1 MKIMICEG
9 NEDKAKV
16 LADLLNVYQFK
27 LVKVLQ
33 GADFVKQVKTHRPSV
48 IILNETFANGSGKEI
63 IQQLRMNS
71 TVGNTPI
78 ILISNGNNGEI
89 MDFSGDSLVQLMREP
104 FKIKHLRHCVDR
116 WTLFRSLY
124 VKQ

>member
-1 MKIMICEG
+1 MICEG

-27 LVKVLQ
+27 LVKLSQ
-33 GADFVKQVKTHRPSV
+33 GEDFLKQVQNHRPSV
-48 IILNETFANGSGKEI
+48 IILNETFAKGTHKDI
-63 IQQLRMNS
+63 IQQLRMNQ
-71 TVGNTPI
+71 TVGKTPV
-78 ILISNGNNGEI
+78 ILISNGSNGEGF
-89 MDFSGDSLVQLMREP
+89 DFSDDSLVQLMREP

>member
-9 NEDKAKV
+9 DEDKAKV

-27 LVKVLQ
+27 LVKVSQ
-33 GADFVKQVKTHRPSV
+33 SSDFLKQVQVHKPSV
-48 IILNETFANGSGKEI
+48 IILNEKFAVGSGMGI
-63 IQQLRMNS
+63 IQQLRMS
-71 TVGNTPI
+71 SSVGNTPI
-78 ILISNGNNGEI
+78 ILISNETEGESI
-89 MDFSGDSLVQLMREP
+89 DFSNDSLVQLMREP

>member
-27 LVKVLQ
+27 LVKVSR
-33 GADFVKQVKTHRPSV
+33 GADFVKQVQAHRPSV
-48 IILNETFANGSGKEI
+48 IILNESFANGSGKDI
-63 IQQLRMNS
+63 IQQLRMSS
-71 TVGNTPI
+71 TVSNTPI
-78 ILISNGNNGEI
+78 ILIADGNGGESF
-89 MDFSGDSLVQLMREP
+89 DFSGDALVQLMREP

>member
-9 NEDKAKV
+9 DEDKAKV
-16 LADLLNVYQFK
+16 LSDLLNVYQFK
-27 LVKVLQ
+27 LVKISQ
-33 GADFVKQVKTHRPSV
+33 SSDFLKQVQTHKPSV
-48 IILNETFANGSGKEI
+48 IILNETFTQGSGKEI
-63 IQQLRMNS
+63 IKQLRMN
-71 TVGNTPI
+71 TIVGNTPV
-78 ILISNGNNGEI
+78 ILISNGSNGESI
-89 MDFSGDSLVQLMREP
+89 DFSGDSLVQLMREP

>member
-27 LVKVLQ
+27 LVKISQ
-33 GADFVKQVKTHRPSV
+33 STDFVKQVQTHKPSV
-48 IILNETFANGSGKEI
+48 IILNETFTNGSSKAI
-63 IQQLRMNS
+63 IEQLRMNS
-71 TVGNTPI
+71 SVGNTPVI
-78 ILISNGNNGEI
+78 FISDTNNSEA
-89 MDFSGDSLVQLMREP
+89 MDFSGDSLIQLMREP